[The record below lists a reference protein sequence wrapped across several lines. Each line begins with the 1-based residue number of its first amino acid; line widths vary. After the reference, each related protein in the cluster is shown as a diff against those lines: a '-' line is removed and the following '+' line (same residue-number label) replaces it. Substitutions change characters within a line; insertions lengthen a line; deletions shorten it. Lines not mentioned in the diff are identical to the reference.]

1 MGHSWIFKT
10 ETGKLGLVIK
20 SEDIIKYYIRNGLNS
35 ISGQWE
41 WSDWVDRVSR
51 GYAQGDTKQL
61 NIESIS
67 YYFAFQRCAE
77 KAIELYEVKYP
88 GHYYPRIAREN
99 IDFNYLSNEFQQ
111 DIRAYRNIQNALDE
125 LFNYIEPSVI
135 NFSSFGH
142 KIRELLI
149 LACTEVEY
157 LLLKVLTDNGYPDK
171 KVYRTQDYVKC
182 KEILKLD
189 SFEVQLNQYPNLGV
203 FKPFVS
209 WNSSSP
215 TKSIV
220 WYDAYNSVK
229 HNRGDNIHKANLEN
243 LLNAVSAI
251 HILLESQYGN
261 KIFKKWESYTEDRS
275 MFYTVKAP
283 VWELKEI
290 TVPILEQ
297 VYKVKTSW
305 IGPRKYFEDFPL

>member
-1 MGHSWIFKT
+1 MRWFLLSQEI
-10 ETGKLGLVIK
+10 
-20 SEDIIKYYIRNGLNS
+20 YYIKNGFNS

-41 WSDWVDRVSR
+41 WSDWVDRVSK

-67 YYFAFQRCAE
+67 YYFAFESCAE
-77 KAIELYEVKYP
+77 KAIELYEVKY

-99 IDFNYLSNEFQQ
+99 IDFNYISNEFQQ

-171 KVYRTQDYVKC
+171 KFYKTQDYVKC

-220 WYDAYNSVK
+220 WYDGYNSVK

-283 VWELKEI
+283 IWELKEI

-297 VYKVKTSW
+297 AYQVKTSW

>member
-1 MGHSWIFKT
+1 MDQFWVFRTKS
-10 ETGKLGLVIK
+10 GKLGLVRK
-20 SEDIIKYYIRNGLNS
+20 TKGTIKYYIEDQLVP

-41 WSDWVDRVSR
+41 WSDWVDSVMR
-51 GYAQGDTKQL
+51 GYAQGDTEQL
-61 NIESIS
+61 NINSLTYNFFYENKNEEVMELTELKNPG
-67 YYFAFQRCAE
+67 YF
-77 KAIELYEVKYP
+77 
-88 GHYYPRIAREN
+88 YPRIAREN
-99 IDFNYLSNEFQQ
+99 LAFNYVSSEFQQ

-283 VWELKEI
+283 IWELKEI

-297 VYKVKTSW
+297 VYEVKTSW

>member
-1 MGHSWIFKT
+1 MGPP
-10 ETGKLGLVIK
+10 L
-20 SEDIIKYYIRNGLNS
+20 
-35 ISGQWE
+35 
-41 WSDWVDRVSR
+41 
-51 GYAQGDTKQL
+51 
-61 NIESIS
+61 
-67 YYFAFQRCAE
+67 
-77 KAIELYEVKYP
+77 
-88 GHYYPRIAREN
+88 
-99 IDFNYLSNEFQQ
+99 
-111 DIRAYRNIQNALDE
+111 
-125 LFNYIEPSVI
+125 
-135 NFSSFGH
+135 
-142 KIRELLI
+142 
-149 LACTEVEY
+149 
-157 LLLKVLTDNGYPDK
+157 
-171 KVYRTQDYVKC
+171 
-182 KEILKLD
+182 
-189 SFEVQLNQYPNLGV
+189 
-203 FKPFVS
+203 
-209 WNSSSP
+209 SSSP

-283 VWELKEI
+283 IWELKEI